1 MADWPYSLALK
12 RRVRLESPT
21 EQPDGYGN
29 TTAGWT
35 ARFERRCEIRPM
47 RGGEAVIG
55 ARLAG
60 TTPALIVMRADVQTR
75 AIGTDW
81 RAVDARTGRV
91 WAIRQSE
98 AMEADGRR
106 WTLLVEAGGAI

>member
-1 MADWPYSLALK
+1 MGVNL
-12 RRVRLESPT
+12 RQRVRLERRV

-29 TTAGWT
+29 AVAGW
-35 ARFERRCEIRPM
+35 RQEFERDCEIRLM
-47 RGGEAVIG
+47 RGGEDVLG

-60 TTPALIVMRADVQTR
+60 TTPALIIVPYDYQTR

-81 RAVDARTGRV
+81 RAVDVDTGRV

-98 AMEADGRR
+98 DMEAAGQW
-106 WTLLVEAGGAI
+106 WTLLAEAGGVEQ